1 MKMVTVKTTIKNRLM
16 LLLPIGGVVL
26 YILYFLLRNFGSFD
40 PEDIALFVRIMQ
52 YIGVV
57 LFAILPFALTI
68 TITKIVLK
76 FQTNQSTVD
85 HTTYVNTATMAEFMM
100 SGDPETR
107 ILADHQRRDALS
119 RSMVTQTDISNDVAV
134 EPYFPIFKAPNDD
147 LPEYDPEGPN
157 PFKKPSE
164 AEL

>member
-16 LLLPIGGVVL
+16 LLLPVGGVVL
-26 YILYFLLRNFGSFD
+26 YILYFFLRNFGSLD
-40 PEDIALFVRIMQ
+40 PEDIAQFVRIMQ

-85 HTTYVNTATMAEFMM
+85 HTTYVNTATMTEFMM
-100 SGDPETR
+100 AEDPSTR

-119 RSMVTQTDISNDVAV
+119 RSMVHPDNILDGVAV
-134 EPYFPIFKAPNDD
+134 EPYFPVFKAPNDD

-164 AEL
+164 AEQ